1 MERNITMH
9 KLFSF
14 CFGFGLLGA
23 IASTWVAPRVISIL
37 FTPPVSFG
45 TNCEPAAAWATDK
58 LISSQIAGAVVGM
71 VLALAW
77 LAVRKVK
84 SPAKKDAPSTA
95 AKPVV

>member
-1 MERNITMH
+1 M
-9 KLFSF
+9 
-14 CFGFGLLGA
+14 GA

-58 LISSQIAGAVVGM
+58 LISSQIGGSGIGV
-71 VLALAW
+71 VLALTW
-77 LAVRKVK
+77 LAFRKIK
-84 SPAKKDAPSTA
+84 SSGKNETTSPE